1 MLSFPSTNL
10 QAHRL
15 LEKLRSG
22 RALCTAT
29 SPAASTELVK
39 SFNRTVGKSGGSVS
53 RARHAGLVRH
63 MGQEFPLVPQKE
75 IIVCDRLFVSGRMG
89 FTRRV
94 VERNLWQISWNQV
107 G

>member
-1 MLSFPSTNL
+1 
-10 QAHRL
+10 
-15 LEKLRSG
+15 
-22 RALCTAT
+22 
-29 SPAASTELVK
+29 
-39 SFNRTVGKSGGSVS
+39 
-53 RARHAGLVRH
+53 